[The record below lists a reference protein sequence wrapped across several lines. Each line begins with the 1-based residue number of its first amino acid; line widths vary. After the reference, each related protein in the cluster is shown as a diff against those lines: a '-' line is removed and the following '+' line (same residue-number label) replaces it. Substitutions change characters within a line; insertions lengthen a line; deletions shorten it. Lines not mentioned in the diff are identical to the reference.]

1 MMAPVA
7 ALSTGD
13 ELEVAG
19 PGERKDATFRV
30 RVT

>member
-13 ELEVAG
+13 DLELAQPDQRVS
-19 PGERKDATFRV
+19 ATFRV
-30 RVT
+30 RVS